1 MAVIQ
6 VQNLSFTYEG
16 SPEPVFSDL
25 SFHMDSSWRLGL
37 VGRNGRGKTTLL
49 RLMAGQL
56 QGQGQV
62 ISALPF
68 DLFPFDV
75 EADRPAR
82 KALIDARQPYTAWE
96 KEMADCLALASPEA
110 IARYGDIE
118 QRYAASQGY
127 IIRDLL
133 AKEAALLGFD
143 QEDLGRP
150 FSSFSPGEQT
160 RLKLAALFLLPGHF
174 LLIDEPTNHLD
185 SEGRQLISDYLRKKS
200 GFLAVSH
207 DRDLLDS
214 VCDHILALEKQ
225 GARLVTGNYSTYRE
239 NKRLQD
245 QHEREQQAA
254 LMADIR
260 RLQGSAR
267 EKSAWSDKIEATKI
281 GHGPCDRGFIGAQAA
296 KMMRKAKA
304 IETRIQRQ
312 ITEKE
317 QLLKNLEYTSP
328 LKLQPVSHP
337 APYVLRLQQLS
348 FSYGS
353 TPLLTGI
360 TLTLKPGERLALTGP
375 NGCGKSTL
383 FKLILGELQPTAG
396 SLTIPRGLTLSHL
409 PQTAAGLAGTPRELA
424 QGRGLDLSLFFTLLR
439 KFDLPQAHFDRDVT
453 TFSLGQRKKTL
464 LSLSLAQPAQLY
476 LWDEPLNDI
485 DPESREQIEDM
496 LLETQATMVVIEHE
510 RTFINRVATRELR
523 LGEQGP

>member
-6 VQNLSFTYEG
+6 VQNLSFAYEG
-16 SPEPVFSDL
+16 AAAPVFSDL
-25 SFHMDSSWRLGL
+25 SFNMDSSWRLGL

-56 QGQGQV
+56 QGQGQI

-68 DLFPFDV
+68 DFFPFEV
-75 EADRPAR
+75 ADHRPAR
-82 KALIDARQPYTAWE
+82 EALIDARLPYTAWE
-96 KEMADCLALASPEA
+96 REMADCLALATPEA

-118 QRYAASQGY
+118 QRYALAQGY

-133 AKEAALLGFD
+133 AREAALLGFD
-143 QEDLGRP
+143 PKDLGRP
-150 FSSFSPGEQT
+150 FASFSPGEQT

-185 SEGRQLISDYLRKKS
+185 TGGRQLIAAYLRQKS

-225 GARLVTGNYSTYRE
+225 GARLVTGNYTTYRE
-239 NKRLQD
+239 NKRLWD

-254 LMADIR
+254 LIADIK
-260 RLQGSAR
+260 RLQGSGR
-267 EKSAWSDKIEATKI
+267 EKAAWSDKIEATKI
-281 GHGPCDRGFIGAQAA
+281 GHGPCDRGFVGAQAA

-317 QLLKNLEYTSP
+317 KLLKNLEYTSP
-328 LKLQPVSHP
+328 LKLHPVSHP
-337 APYVLRLQQLS
+337 APYVLRLHQLS
-348 FSYGS
+348 FSYGAS
-353 TPLLTGI
+353 PLLTDL
-360 TLTLKPGERLALTGP
+360 TFTLKPGERLALTGP

-383 FKLILGELQPTAG
+383 LKLILGELQPTAG
-396 SLTIPRGLTLSHL
+396 SLTIPNGLTISHL
-409 PQTAAGLAGTPRELA
+409 PQTAAGLTGTPRELA
-424 QGRGLDLSLFFTLLR
+424 IQRNLDLTLLFTLLR
-439 KFDLPQAHFDRDVT
+439 KFDLPQAHFDRDIT

-464 LSLSLAQPAQLY
+464 LALSLAQPAQLY

-496 LLETQATMVVIEHE
+496 LLETRATMVLIEHE

-523 LGEQGP
+523 LGT

>member
-6 VQNLSFTYEG
+6 VQNLSFAYEG

-25 SFHMDSSWRLGL
+25 NFNMDSSWRLGL

-49 RLMAGQL
+49 RLMAGHL
-56 QGQGQV
+56 QGQGQIV
-62 ISALPF
+62 SALPF
-68 DLFPFDV
+68 DLFPFEV
-75 EADRPAR
+75 AADRPAR
-82 KALIDARQPYTAWE
+82 EALIDARLPYTAWE
-96 KEMADCLALASPEA
+96 REMADCLATASPEA
-110 IARYGDIE
+110 ISRYGDIE
-118 QRYAASQGY
+118 ERYATAQGY

-143 QEDLGRP
+143 PPDLARP

-185 SEGRQLISDYLRKKS
+185 SKGRQLIADYLHQKS

-225 GARLVTGNYSTYRE
+225 GARLVAGNYSTYRD
-239 NKRLQD
+239 NKRQQD
-245 QHEREQQAA
+245 ELERQQQAS
-254 LMADIR
+254 LIADIR

-281 GHGPCDRGFIGAQAA
+281 GQGPCDRGFIGAQAA

-328 LKLQPVSHP
+328 LKLQPVRHP
-337 APYVLRLQQLS
+337 APYVLRLQQMS
-348 FSYGS
+348 FSYDS
-353 TPLLTGI
+353 RPLLTDLS
-360 TLTLKPGERLALTGP
+360 LTLKPGERLALTGP

-383 FKLILGELQPTAG
+383 LKLILKELQPTAG
-396 SLTIPRGLTLSHL
+396 SLTTPYGLSLSHL
-409 PQTAAGLAGTPRELA
+409 PQTAAGLDGSPRELA
-424 QGRGLDLSLFFTLLR
+424 LHLGLDLSLFFTLLR
-439 KFDLPQAHFDRDVT
+439 KFDLPQAHFDRDVR

-464 LSLSLAQPAQLY
+464 IALSLAQPAHLY

-496 LLETQATMVVIEHE
+496 LLETRATMVLIEHE
-510 RTFINRVATRELR
+510 RAFIRRVATRELR
-523 LGEQGP
+523 LGE